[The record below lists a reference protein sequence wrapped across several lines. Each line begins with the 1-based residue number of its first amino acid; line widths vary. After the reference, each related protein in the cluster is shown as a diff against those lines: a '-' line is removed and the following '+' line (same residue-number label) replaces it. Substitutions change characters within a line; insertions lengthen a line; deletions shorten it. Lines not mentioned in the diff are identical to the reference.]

1 MRYVKFSVMAT
12 LMLTL
17 MGQATAQVVDASKPM
32 SIAELAVYQGPDR
45 QAKLLEGAKKES
57 GLSIYHVYPALTNIM
72 NEFGKK
78 YNIKVKSWRAGSE
91 AVLQRVTSENRGN
104 KFDVDIVQNN
114 APENEAAY
122 REKLLQEVKSPY
134 HNDLL
139 PQAIPAHKQWVGIT
153 VDIWTAAY
161 NTEKIKKEDLPKSYK
176 DLLDPKWKGQL
187 GIEGNN
193 HAWFGAMMGKMGEE
207 EGQKLFANIAST
219 NGISNR
225 KGHSLLTM
233 MVSSGEVPLALTVY
247 SWNPEQLKIKGAPV
261 EGLALQPLMAQPS
274 TIAMLKKAP
283 NPYTALLFYDYMLTE
298 GKKQLKQKK
307 KKL

>member
-12 LMLTL
+12 LMLAL
-17 MGQATAQVVDASKPM
+17 MGQASAQVVDASKPM

-45 QAKLLEGAKKES
+45 QAKLIEGAKKES
-57 GLSIYHVYPALTNIM
+57 GLSVYHVYPALTNIM

-114 APENEAAY
+114 APENEAAF

-139 PQAIPAHKQWVGIT
+139 PQAVPAHKQWVGIT

-161 NTEKIKKEDLPKSYK
+161 NTEKIKKARFTQIL
-176 DLLDPKWKGQL
+176 QR
-187 GIEGNN
+187 
-193 HAWFGAMMGKMGEE
+193 
-207 EGQKLFANIAST
+207 FARSQMERPT
-219 NGISNR
+219 
-225 KGHSLLTM
+225 GH
-233 MVSSGEVPLALTVY
+233 
-247 SWNPEQLKIKGAPV
+247 
-261 EGLALQPLMAQPS
+261 
-274 TIAMLKKAP
+274 
-283 NPYTALLFYDYMLTE
+283 
-298 GKKQLKQKK
+298 
-307 KKL
+307 